1 MLQPSLLQWLQAE
14 PKCALAT
21 ELSMS
26 SHPSQQAV
34 QGWQFLVLIAGMRQ
48 R

>member
-1 MLQPSLLQWLQAE
+1 MLQPLGSQCTQGL
-14 PKCALAT
+14 PKWAWAIGCL
-21 ELSMS
+21 MS

-34 QGWQFLVLIAGMRQ
+34 QGWQFLVLIVGMNQ